1 MKYYGICAGPD
12 RRLYC
17 APCDASTM
25 LVIDPQMRSLSFIEG
40 AGTGGLK
47 YGGICMAPNG
57 VLHCA
62 PYGAASILL
71 LRPFSEDV
79 IWESV
84 TAAGGRNF
92 ERLIRESVD
101 QAGT

>member
-1 MKYYGICAGPD
+1 
-12 RRLYC
+12 
-17 APCDASTM
+17 M
-25 LVIDPQMRSLSFIEG
+25 LVIDPEMRSVSFNAG
-40 AGTGGLK
+40 AGSGGQK
-47 YGGICMAPNG
+47 YSSICMAPNG

-71 LRPFSEDV
+71 LRPLSENI

>member
-1 MKYYGICAGPD
+1 MKYIGICAGPD
-12 RRLYC
+12 GRLYC

-25 LVIDPQMRSLSFIEG
+25 LVIDPEMRSLSFTAG
-40 AGTGGLK
+40 AGSGNQ
-47 YGGICMAPNG
+47 YSSICMAPNG

-71 LRPFSEDV
+71 LRPFSEN
-79 IWESV
+79 ISWESV

-101 QAGT
+101 